1 MKAGEIFVAGKWQAP
16 TAGETYRPINPA
28 NEELLTPVGKGDE
41 RDIDTAV
48 AAARKAFDEGPWPR
62 MSPHERGRIVWKLG
76 DLIQAN
82 LDEMAK
88 LESLCTG
95 KTMFDSGKVE
105 IPFAAEVFRYYAGWA
120 TKIHGETL
128 PLRDTAFTFTLRH
141 PVGVVGA
148 IVPWNF
154 PFLLSSWKLGPALA
168 AGNTVVIKPASQTP
182 YTALRFAELC
192 QEAGLPDGVFNVVTG
207 PGGKVGMALVRDPR
221 VDKIA
226 FTGST
231 DVGKQIMREAAGTL
245 KRLSLELGGKSPNIV
260 FADADMEAAARG
272 AMTGIFYNKGE
283 VCAAGSRLFVE
294 QTIHDEFMAK
304 LTDKVKTLKVGDPL
318 DKTTR
323 MGPVVS
329 KAQMETVLSYIEAGK
344 QEGARLVAGGARAKV
359 GDGKGFY
366 VEPTIFD
373 GVSNTMKIAREEI
386 FGPVLS
392 VIPFKSVEEGIAQGN
407 STSYGLAAAV
417 WTRDISKALKAARA
431 IRAGTVWV
439 NAYNLF
445 DAALPFGGFKESGF
459 GREMGSAGLDHYT
472 EVKTVWVDLS

>member
-1 MKAGEIFVAGKWQAP
+1 V
-16 TAGETYRPINPA
+16 T
-28 NEELLTPVGKGDE
+28 
-41 RDIDTAV
+41 
-48 AAARKAFDEGPWPR
+48 AARKAFDEGPWPK
-62 MSPHERGRIVWKLG
+62 MSPHERGRIVWRLG
-76 DLIQAN
+76 DLIQQH
-82 LDEMAK
+82 LDEMAR

-128 PLRDTAFTFTLRH
+128 GLRDNAFTFTLRQ

-154 PFLLSSWKLGPALA
+154 PFLLSSWKLAPALA

-182 YTALRFAELC
+182 LTALRFAEIC
-192 QEAGLPDGVFNVVTG
+192 QEAGVPEGVLNVVTG

-231 DVGKQIMREAAGTL
+231 EVGKQIMREAAGTL

-260 FADADMEAAARG
+260 FADADMDAAVRG
-272 AMTGIFYNKGE
+272 ALTGIFYNKGE
-283 VCAAGSRLFVE
+283 VCAAGSRLFLE
-294 QTIHDEFMAK
+294 DSIHDQFMTK
-304 LTDKVKTLKVGDPL
+304 LTDRVKSLKVGDPM
-318 DKTTR
+318 DKATR

-329 KAQMETVLSYIEAGK
+329 KSQMETVLSYIESGK
-344 QEGARLVAGGARAKV
+344 QEGARVVAGGGRADV
-359 GDGKGFY
+359 GTGKGYFIQ
-366 VEPTIFD
+366 PTIFD
-373 GVSNTMKIAREEI
+373 GVTNEMKIAREEI

-392 VIPFKSVEEGIAQGN
+392 VIPFRSVEDGIAQGN
-407 STSYGLAAAV
+407 HTSYGLAAAV
-417 WTRDISKALKAARA
+417 WTRDVSKALKAAKA

-459 GREMGSAGLDHYT
+459 GREMGSVGLDNYT